1 MGEQAG
7 EEESLEG
14 REEVIKEEREKVKGK
29 EEETSK
35 CFQLCKSD
43 L

>member
-7 EEESLEG
+7 EGERLEG

-29 EEETSK
+29 EKETIQ
-35 CFQLCKSD
+35 CFWLCKSD